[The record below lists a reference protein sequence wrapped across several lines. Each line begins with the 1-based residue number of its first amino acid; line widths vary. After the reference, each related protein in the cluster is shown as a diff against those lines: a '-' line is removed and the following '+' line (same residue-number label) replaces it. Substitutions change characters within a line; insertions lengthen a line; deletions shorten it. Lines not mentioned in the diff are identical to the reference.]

1 MKREQ
6 GSSDPNGSSAR
17 RTEPARIC
25 DYEGSPY
32 RSEFWDEADRGFEDA
47 AERAALDRMLPPTGV
62 RIVEIGAGF
71 GRLADLY
78 RGYDEIILLDYA
90 HSMLIDAHSRI
101 AGANEADTVGT
112 APKFRF
118 VCADL
123 YRLPFAS
130 SALDTVVQ
138 IRVLHHVEQVP
149 RALAEVARVL
159 AAGGNYVLEFANKRN
174 LKALLRYALRKQSE
188 RPFDHRP
195 HEFVELNWNFH
206 PDYVAQALR
215 EAGLEPHQQRAVSH
229 FRHPALKRSIGSQLL
244 ARADAAIGGPLARL
258 ALAPSQFVRSIKGT
272 GGPRSDRLWRCP
284 KCGAE
289 PLAETAEGVPCTGCG
304 MFWPKIGGIYI
315 FREDA
320 ISAAG
325 Q

>member
-6 GSSDPNGSSAR
+6 ESTDPNGSSTR
-17 RTEPARIC
+17 RSEPARIC

-32 RSEFWDEADRGFEDA
+32 RSVFWDEADRGFEDA
-47 AERAALDRMLPPTGV
+47 AERAALDRMLPPKGT

-78 RGYDEIILLDYA
+78 QGYEEIILLDYA
-90 HSMLIDAHSRI
+90 HSMLIDAHGRL
-101 AGANEADTVGT
+101 AGKEGSETVGVT
-112 APKFRF
+112 PKFRF

-130 SALDTVVQ
+130 KALDTVVQ

-159 AAGGNYVLEFANKRN
+159 AGSGSYVLEFANKRN
-174 LKALLRYALRKQSE
+174 LKALLRYALRKQEE
-188 RPFDHRP
+188 RPFDLRP

-215 EAGLEPHQQRAVSH
+215 EAGLEPRQHRAVSH
-229 FRHPALKRSIGSQLL
+229 FRHAALKRSFGSQFL

-272 GGPRSDRLWRCP
+272 GGPRNSSLWRCP

-289 PLAETAEGVPCTGCG
+289 PLTETAAGVPCTACG
-304 MFWPKIGGIYI
+304 MFWPKIDGIYI

-320 ISAAG
+320 IPASG
-325 Q
+325 R